1 MSIGADASTTKG
13 PEVGSEEWVEQTL
26 KARGLQGDEPDA
38 SDSHDETQDD
48 GSEAS
53 VQTSVAAGS
62 SSATAALN
70 WRDVVIPADDPTVPE
85 HFRGKPVAMYETAR
99 RELENQWNQDRQR
112 MRELEAKVAAKE
124 TFKEFL
130 TEQQQVAKQQSTTP
144 ADPYRDAGI
153 DLETDPVLN
162 PTKFFPK
169 QEQLILEKAKQLMAE
184 ELRKRDE
191 EAARLQQVKTEEAR
205 IAAALAHV
213 EKERGLTETQMRER
227 IPSML
232 MAVGEKFGRD
242 ALKDPS
248 VVLQAHDAIF
258 GAPAAPVSIPATQQ
272 APNPPGVK
280 RPVSVEATAKS
291 GPNLKAYERE
301 ILGQVS
307 EEMSNMLGGLK
318 IDPDQLMARY
328 AANLKRTR
336 G

>member
-26 KARGLQGDEPDA
+26 KARGLKGDEPDA
-38 SDSHDETQDD
+38 SDSHDETQGDVPD
-48 GSEAS
+48 ASGQAAAEA
-53 VQTSVAAGS
+53 QVAA
-62 SSATAALN
+62 AQ
-70 WRDVVIPADDPTVPE
+70 WRDAVIPETDDAVPQ
-85 HFRGKPVAMYETAR
+85 HFRGKRVDDVWNSYR
-99 RELENQWNQDRQR
+99 NLERQWNEDRAR

-130 TEQQQVAKQQSTTP
+130 AEQQQVAKQQNTTP

-169 QEQLILEKAKQLMAE
+169 QEQLIMEKVDQLVAE
-184 ELRKRDE
+184 RLRKRDE
-191 EAARLQQVKTEEAR
+191 EAEAIKAKEAEEVT
-205 IAAALAHV
+205 IAAAIRNV
-213 EKERGLTETQMRER
+213 ETSRGVSPALMRAR
-227 IPSML
+227 IPSVM
-232 MAVGEKFGRD
+232 MTVAERFGRE
-242 ALKDPS
+242 ALKDPDAVLS
-248 VVLQAHDAIF
+248 VHDELF
-258 GAPAAPVSIPATQQ
+258 PTVPPVSIPATQQ

-280 RPVSVEATAKS
+280 RPVSVDATAKS